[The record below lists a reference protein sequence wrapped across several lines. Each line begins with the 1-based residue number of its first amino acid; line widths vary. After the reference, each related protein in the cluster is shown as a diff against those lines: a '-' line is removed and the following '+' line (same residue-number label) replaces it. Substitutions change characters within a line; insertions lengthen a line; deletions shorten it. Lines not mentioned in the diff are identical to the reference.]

1 MRKCYNILS
10 PPVLQFT
17 SSFPVLFGVEE
28 HRDVEDSGNVDSS
41 LADERLSLLRTEL
54 QYIVG
59 GRQQSSRVG
68 SHYWSTTNCIWFAH
82 CTHKNCP
89 LFSVIVFF
97 CYFCYLCQND
107 YIDCQA
113 TIFWKKKSKLKQ
125 LHLCVSHG
133 HIDFV
138 K

>member
-1 MRKCYNILS
+1 MCLDTWLRKCYNILS

-97 CYFCYLCQND
+97 F
-107 YIDCQA
+107 A
-113 TIFWKKKSKLKQ
+113 TFVISVRMIILIAKPQFFGKKKAS
-125 LHLCVSHG
+125 
-133 HIDFV
+133 
-138 K
+138 